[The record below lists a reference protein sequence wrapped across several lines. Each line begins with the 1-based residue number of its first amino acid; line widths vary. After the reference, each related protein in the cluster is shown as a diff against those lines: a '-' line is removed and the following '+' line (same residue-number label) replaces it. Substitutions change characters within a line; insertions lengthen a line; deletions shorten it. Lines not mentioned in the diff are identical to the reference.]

1 MKIKTALFSVL
12 IIASILGIIAFVSSY
27 VLTNNMRTLQHTYE
41 DESETLKLKAD
52 LIVVSDQLTT
62 NARAYVNTQQQSFY
76 DDYMTEVND
85 TKSYARIIEQFEDL
99 LPEQL
104 LTIIQQVQAESAKLA
119 EQEMDAF
126 DMLQAGNEAQAV
138 NLLYNDAYIDS
149 KAKINGL
156 LETFDTELALWMDEQ
171 VSAAKQSG
179 QVSLVFQIGTLVL
192 FFIFGVAAIFFVLR
206 KVKPL
211 ATLTEATE
219 EMATGNLTIALPV
232 VNDKAKDEVS
242 IMARSFAMMIQHVKS
257 VLHTVNNTSE
267 ELASS
272 VGALLE
278 NANQTAH
285 TSQHVTDVVGGI
297 AQGASMQGKQI
308 QESSHAMNEVA
319 TNITQIAATA
329 SEVAISSED
338 ASQKARNGGEQIEHA
353 VTDMKEIENVM
364 TETMLVID
372 QLAMRS
378 QDIENIVSVIVGIAD
393 QTNLLALNA
402 SIEAARA
409 GEAGK
414 GFAVV
419 ADEVRKLAEQSTV
432 SAQQIAQIIQAI
444 QQDTQNTVLQMA
456 RVNEKVEAGVSTV
469 SETGQSFAEII
480 ASTQYV
486 TQQIQD
492 VSIVSQQMAAASQQI
507 SATFEAITTITA
519 QSVATVEEISDLAQD
534 QFAATQEVTAS
545 ANVLSG
551 LATQLQEEVNHF
563 KLR

>member
-1 MKIKTALFSVL
+1 MKIKTALFGVL
-12 IIASILGIIAFVSSY
+12 IIASVLGIIAIVSSY
-27 VLTNNMRTLQHTYE
+27 MLTNNMEALQQTYE
-41 DESETLKLKAD
+41 NESETLKLKAD
-52 LIVVSDQLTT
+52 LIVVSDQLTA

-76 DDYMTEVND
+76 DDYMTEVNE
-85 TKSYARIIEQFEDL
+85 TKSYARIIEQFESL
-99 LPEQL
+99 LPQQL

-119 EQEMDAF
+119 EQEMEAF
-126 DMLQAGNEAQAV
+126 DALQAGNEARAV
-138 NLLYNDAYIDS
+138 DLVYNDAYMNS
-149 KAKINGL
+149 KATINGL
-156 LETFDTELALWMDEQ
+156 LNTFDAELATWMNEQ
-171 VSAAKQSG
+171 VTAAKQSG
-179 QVSLVFQIGTLVL
+179 QLSLWLQIGSLAL
-192 FFIFGVAAIFFVLR
+192 FFAFGVAAIFFVLR

-219 EMATGNLTIALPV
+219 EMATGNLTITLPT

-242 IMARSFAMMIQHVKS
+242 IMARSFTTMIQNVKAM
-257 VLHTVNNTSE
+257 LHIVNNTSE

-272 VGALLE
+272 AGALLQ

-297 AQGASMQGKQI
+297 AQGAGMQGKQI

-329 SEVAISSED
+329 SQVAISSED

-419 ADEVRKLAEQSTV
+419 AEEVRKLAEQSTV

-444 QQDTQNTVLQMA
+444 QQDTQNTVMQMA
-456 RVNEKVEAGVSTV
+456 RVNEKVEVGVSTV

-492 VSIVSQQMAAASQQI
+492 VSTVSQQMAAASQQI
-507 SATFEAITTITA
+507 SATFEAINAITA
-519 QSVATVEEISDLAQD
+519 QSVATVEEISNLAQD
-534 QFAATQEVTAS
+534 QFAATEEITAS

>member
-12 IIASILGIIAFVSSY
+12 IIASVLGVIAFVGSY
-27 VLTNNMRTLQHTYE
+27 MLTNNMDTLQQTYE
-41 DESETLKLKAD
+41 EELEILKLKAD
-52 LIVVSDQLTT
+52 LIVVSDQLTA
-62 NARAYVNTQQQSFY
+62 NARAYVNTKQQSFY
-76 DDYMTEVND
+76 EDYMTEVNE
-85 TKSYARIIEQFEDL
+85 TQTYARIIEQFDSL
-99 LPEQL
+99 LPQNI
-104 LTIIQQVQAESAKLA
+104 LTVVQQIQAESAKLA
-119 EQEMDAF
+119 QQEMDAF
-126 DMLQAGNEAQAV
+126 DELTAGNDAQAIDFM
-138 NLLYNDAYIDS
+138 YNNAYIAS
-149 KAKINGL
+149 KNTINGL
-156 LETFDTELALWMDEQ
+156 LTTFDTELDVWMTEK
-171 VSAAKQSG
+171 VEAAKQSG
-179 QVSLVFQIGTLVL
+179 QVSMLVQISSLVL
-192 FFIFGVAAIFFVLR
+192 FFLFGVAAIFFVLS

-211 ATLTEATE
+211 AALTAATE
-219 EMATGNLTIALPV
+219 EMATGNLTVALPSV
-232 VNDKAKDEVS
+232 SDKAKDEVS
-242 IMARSFAMMIQHVKS
+242 IMARSFATMIQNVKS
-257 VLHTVNNTSE
+257 VLHTVNDTSE
-267 ELASS
+267 ELTSS
-272 VGALLE
+272 AGALLQ

-285 TSQHVTDVVGGI
+285 TSQHVTDVVSGI
-297 AQGASMQGKQI
+297 AQGAGMQGKQI

-319 TNITQIAATA
+319 TNITQIAATT

-364 TETMLVID
+364 TETMFVID

-444 QQDTQNTVLQMA
+444 QQDTQNTVMQMA

-469 SETGQSFAEII
+469 SKTGQSFAEII

-486 TQQIQD
+486 TKQIQD
-492 VSIVSQQMAAASQQI
+492 VSTVSQQMAAASQQI
-507 SATFEAITTITA
+507 SAT
-519 QSVATVEEISDLAQD
+519 
-534 QFAATQEVTAS
+534 
-545 ANVLSG
+545 
-551 LATQLQEEVNHF
+551 EEVNHF